1 MTTTAPSRVSFATLP
16 DDRAAADPSS
26 PCVSDD
32 DLKLDNAGFLDR
44 VQQAAAVLAAKG
56 VGPGDVV
63 AIVLPN
69 RAELVVSLFA
79 TWRLG
84 AVATPVN
91 PVLTRTE
98 MEYQVD
104 DAAAKIVIGDGLQ
117 IDADIVDVGDL
128 TTDGGAR
135 GVPVAPVTSTDLA
148 LLIYTSGTT
157 GKPKGVMLDHA
168 NLVSMSEGAREWLQI
183 TEADHSLLILPLFH
197 ANGIVAGTLTPLLAG
212 GRVTI
217 AARFS
222 PKTFFGLVAEARPTY
237 FSAVPAIYAMLSA
250 LDDTAEADT
259 SSLRFVICGAAPM
272 PAELIQRVEE
282 RFGVVLVEGYGL
294 SEGTVA
300 STINP
305 LDGRP
310 RKPGTVGLPL
320 PGQQVAIIDEEG
332 NHLPQGERGEVIL
345 KGPNIMRGYL
355 NRPEETAK
363 TIKDGWLHTGDVG
376 LLDEDGYLVLVDRI
390 KDMIIRG
397 GENIYPKEIES
408 VLYTDPG
415 VLEAAVVGRPDDV
428 LGEVVVAY
436 VALRPEATVTVEELQ
451 QVCLEQLAKY
461 KQPVLIEV
469 LDEHPKNPVGK
480 IDKPTLRQRSQT
492 PVTPASQS

>member
-1 MTTTAPSRVSFATLP
+1 MSHESSAATPRASFVTLP
-16 DDRAAADPSS
+16 DDRYAQDPGA
-26 PCVSDD
+26 PCVADD
-32 DLKLDNAGFLDR
+32 AVQLDNAAFLKR
-44 VQQAAAVLAAKG
+44 VQQASAALARRG
-56 VGPGDVV
+56 VGAGDVV

-84 AVATPVN
+84 ATATPVN
-91 PVLTRTE
+91 PVLTPTE
-98 MEYQVD
+98 MQYQVD
-104 DAAAKIVIGDGLQ
+104 DAGAKVVIGSGLEL
-117 IDADIVDVGDL
+117 DAEVLDVEEL
-128 TTDGGAR
+128 SAEASGA
-135 GVPVAPVTSTDLA
+135 GVQPVPVAGDALA

-157 GKPKGVMLDHA
+157 GKPKGVMLDHG
-168 NLVSMSEGAREWLQI
+168 NLLSMCEMAREWLHI
-183 TEADHSLLILPLFH
+183 TSDDHSLLILPLFH

-222 PKTFFGLVAEARPTY
+222 PKTFFGLVAQARPTY

-250 LDDTAEADT
+250 LPEAEQADT
-259 SSLRFVICGAAPM
+259 SSLRVVVCGAAPM

-294 SEGTVA
+294 SEGTCA

-305 LDGRP
+305 IDGV

-320 PGQQVAIIDEEG
+320 PGQEVAIVDER
-332 NHLPQGERGEVIL
+332 NVPVPQGRRGEVVL
-345 KGPNIMRGYL
+345 RGPNIMRGYL
-355 NRPEETAK
+355 NKPEETAK
-363 TIKDGWLHTGDVG
+363 TIIDGWLHTGDIG

-408 VLYTDPG
+408 VLYTHAE
-415 VLEAAVVGRPDDV
+415 VLEAAVVGRPDEV
-428 LGEVVVAY
+428 LGEVVVAF
-436 VALRPEATVTVEELQ
+436 VALRPGATVTVDELHGLCAQ
-451 QVCLEQLAKY
+451 QLAKY
-461 KQPVLIEV
+461 KLPVLIER
-469 LDEHPKNPVGK
+469 LDELPKNPVGK
-480 IDKPTLRQRSQT
+480 IDKPTLRKRSES
-492 PVTPASQS
+492 AEAAA

>member
-1 MTTTAPSRVSFATLP
+1 MPETLEPVAADRVTFALLP
-16 DDRAAADPSS
+16 DDRAAAAPGA
-26 PCVSDD
+26 PCVADD
-32 DLKLDNAGFLDR
+32 NVTLDNAGFLER
-44 VQQAAAVLAAKG
+44 VQQAAAVLAANG
-56 VGPGDVV
+56 VRQGDVV

-69 RAELVVSLFA
+69 RAELVVALFA

-84 AVATPVN
+84 AAATPVN
-91 PVLTRTE
+91 PVLTRPE

-104 DAAAKIVIGDGLQ
+104 DARAKVVIGSGLE
-117 IDADIVDVGDL
+117 IDADVIDVVALPSSPAGDAPAPA
-128 TTDGGAR
+128 D
-135 GVPVAPVTSTDLA
+135 VAAEDLA

-157 GKPKGVMLDHA
+157 GKPRGVMLDHA
-168 NLVSMSEGAREWLQI
+168 NLLSMCEGAREWLKI

-222 PKTFFGLVAEARPTY
+222 PKTFFGLVTKARPTY

-250 LDDTAEADT
+250 LPEAAEADT
-259 SSLRFVICGAAPM
+259 SSLRFVICGAAPI
-272 PAELIQRVEE
+272 PAELIHRVEE

-294 SEGTVA
+294 SEGTCA

-320 PGQQVAIIDEEG
+320 PGQEVAIVDEEG

-345 KGPNIMRGYL
+345 RGPNIMRGYL
-355 NRPEETAK
+355 NKPEETAK
-363 TIKDGWLHTGDVG
+363 TVKDGWLHTGDVG

-408 VLYTDPG
+408 VLYSHEG
-415 VLEAAVVGRPDDV
+415 VLEAAVIGRPDDV

-436 VALRPEATVTVEELQ
+436 VVLRPEAEVTVDELHEL
-451 QVCLEQLAKY
+451 CASQLATY
-461 KQPVLIEV
+461 QLPVLIEL
-469 LDEHPKNPVGK
+469 LDELPKNPVGK
-480 IDKPTLRQRSQT
+480 IDKPTLRKRS
-492 PVTPASQS
+492 VA

>member
-1 MTTTAPSRVSFATLP
+1 MPETLEPTAADRVSFALLP
-16 DDRAAADPSS
+16 DDRAEAAPGA
-26 PCVSDD
+26 PCLSDD
-32 DLKLDNAGFLDR
+32 DLALDNAGFLER
-44 VQQAAAVLAAKG
+44 VRQAAAVLAARG
-56 VGPGDVV
+56 VGAGDVV

-69 RAELVVSLFA
+69 RVELVVALFA

-84 AVATPVN
+84 AAATTVN
-91 PVLTRTE
+91 PALTRPE
-98 MEYQVD
+98 MQYQVHDAGAKVIVGSGLELDGDILDVEALTGAAAD
-104 DAAAKIVIGDGLQ
+104 DAPPP
-117 IDADIVDVGDL
+117 ADVKGE
-128 TTDGGAR
+128 
-135 GVPVAPVTSTDLA
+135 DLA

-157 GKPKGVMLDHA
+157 GKPKGVMLDHT
-168 NLVSMSEGAREWLQI
+168 NLLSMSEGAREWLQI

-197 ANGIVAGTLTPLLAG
+197 ANGIVAGTMTPLLAG

-222 PKTFFGLVAEARPTY
+222 PKTFFSLVAKARPTY

-250 LDDTAEADT
+250 LDEAAEADT
-259 SSLRFVICGAAPM
+259 TSLRFVICGAAPM
-272 PAELIQRVEE
+272 PAELIKRVEE

-320 PGQQVAIIDEEG
+320 PGQEVAIVDDEG
-332 NHLPQGERGEVIL
+332 QHLPQGGRGEVIL
-345 KGPNIMRGYL
+345 RGPNIMRGYL
-355 NRPEETAK
+355 NKPEETAK
-363 TIKDGWLHTGDVG
+363 ALRNGWLHTGDVG
-376 LLDEDGYLVLVDRI
+376 YLDEDGYLVLVDRI

-408 VLYTDPG
+408 VLYTHDG
-415 VLEAAVVGRPDDV
+415 VLEAAVIGRPDDV

-436 VALRPEATVTVEELQ
+436 VAPRPDADVEVEELHEL
-451 QVCLEQLAKY
+451 CRGQLAKY
-461 KQPVLIEV
+461 KLPVLIELV
-469 LDEHPKNPVGK
+469 DELPKNPVGK
-480 IDKPTLRQRSQT
+480 IDKPTLRERS
-492 PVTPASQS
+492 VA

>member
-1 MTTTAPSRVSFATLP
+1 MPETLDPIAADRVTFATLP
-16 DDRAAADPSS
+16 EDRAAAAPGS

-32 DLKLDNAGFLDR
+32 NLELDNAGFLER
-44 VQQAAAVLAAKG
+44 VQQAAAVLASRG
-56 VGPGDVV
+56 VGAGDVV

-69 RAELVVSLFA
+69 RAELVVALFA

-84 AVATPVN
+84 AAATPVN
-91 PVLTRTE
+91 PVLTRPE
-98 MEYQVD
+98 MQYQVD
-104 DAAAKIVIGDGLQ
+104 DASAKVIVGSALELDGDV
-117 IDADIVDVGDL
+117 VDVEAL
-128 TTDGGAR
+128 TGA
-135 GVPVAPVTSTDLA
+135 GAADAPAPAPADVAADDLA

-168 NLVSMSEGAREWLQI
+168 NLLSMCEGAREWLKI
-183 TEADHSLLILPLFH
+183 TDVDHSLLILPLFH

-217 AARFS
+217 ASRFS
-222 PKTFFGLVAEARPTY
+222 PKTFFGLVAKARPTY

-250 LDDTAEADT
+250 LDEAAEADT

-320 PGQQVAIIDEEG
+320 PGQEVAIVDEDG

-345 KGPNIMRGYL
+345 RGPNIMRGYL
-355 NRPEETAK
+355 NKPEETAK

-408 VLYTDPG
+408 VLYSHDG
-415 VLEAAVVGRPDDV
+415 VLEAAVIGRPDDV

-436 VALRPEATVTVEELQ
+436 VALRPDASVTVDELHEL
-451 QVCLEQLAKY
+451 CRGQLAKY
-461 KQPVLIEV
+461 KLPVLIE
-469 LDEHPKNPVGK
+469 LMDALPKNPVGK
-480 IDKPTLRQRSQT
+480 IDKPTLRKHS
-492 PVTPASQS
+492 VA

>member
-1 MTTTAPSRVSFATLP
+1 MSTSHQVSAANGRTSFATLP
-16 DDRAAADPSS
+16 ADRAAQAPAA
-26 PCVSDD
+26 PCVADD
-32 DLKLDNAGFLDR
+32 AMQLDNAAFLER
-44 VQQAAAVLAAKG
+44 VERAAAALAGRG

-63 AIVLPN
+63 GIVLPN
-69 RAELVVSLFA
+69 RAELVISLFA

-84 AVATPVN
+84 AAATPVN

-98 MEYQVD
+98 MQYQVD
-104 DAAAKIVIGDGLQ
+104 DAGAKVVIGSGLEL
-117 IDADIVDVGDL
+117 DAQVLDVDEL
-128 TTDGGAR
+128 FAPAA
-135 GVPVAPVTSTDLA
+135 GVQTVTVAGSDLA

-157 GKPKGVMLDHA
+157 GKPKGVMLDHS
-168 NLVSMSEGAREWLQI
+168 NLLSMCEGAREWLKV
-183 TEADHSLLILPLFH
+183 TSEDHSLLILPLFH

-222 PKTFFGLVAEARPTY
+222 PKTFFGLVAKARPTY

-250 LDDTAEADT
+250 LPEAAEADT
-259 SSLRFVICGAAPM
+259 SSLRLVVCGAAPM

-294 SEGTVA
+294 SEGTCA

-305 LDGRP
+305 VDGV

-320 PGQQVAIIDEEG
+320 PGQEVAIVDESG
-332 NHLPQGERGEVIL
+332 ARVPQGQRGEVVL
-345 KGPNIMRGYL
+345 RGPNIMRGYL
-355 NRPEETAK
+355 NKPEETAK
-363 TIKDGWLHTGDVG
+363 TIIDGWLHTGDVG

-408 VLYTDPG
+408 VLYTHPG
-415 VLEAAVVGRPDDV
+415 VLEAAVVGRPDEV

-436 VALRPEATVTVEELQ
+436 AALRPQTTVTVQELHEL
-451 QVCLEQLAKY
+451 CAEHLAKY
-461 KQPVLIEV
+461 KLPVLIEL
-469 LDEHPKNPVGK
+469 LDELPKNPVGK
-480 IDKPTLRQRSQT
+480 IDKPTLRKRSQT
-492 PVTPASQS
+492 SDATA